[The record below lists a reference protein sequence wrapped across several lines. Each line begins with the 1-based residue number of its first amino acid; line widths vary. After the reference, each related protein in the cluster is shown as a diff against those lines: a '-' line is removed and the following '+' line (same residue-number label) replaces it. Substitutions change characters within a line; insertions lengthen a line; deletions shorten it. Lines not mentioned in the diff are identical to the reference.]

1 MVLHHVFSEEA
12 DFSSEKLIDFLSEN
26 EMANESIVSWRC
38 LDHLCLVLREVATM
52 SHVLHDGKR
61 RVESKTVVGFVV
73 EVESGSGKAN
83 ASKEIVNEVNESE
96 EIENGTMSDLD
107 LEVGADNK
115 TERSIKSKIS
125 REEKKLTLK
134 SSLGPPRP

>member
-1 MVLHHVFSEEA
+1 LEEA
-12 DFSSEKLIDFLSEN
+12 DSSSEKLIDFLNESEN
-26 EMANESIVSWRC
+26 EMANESIVSC
-38 LDHLCLVLREVATM
+38 CHLDHPGLVSKEVVMMNDVLR
-52 SHVLHDGKR
+52 DGKKR
-61 RVESKTVVGFVV
+61 EESKIVVVFVV

-115 TERSIKSKIS
+115 TERSIKSKF
-125 REEKKLTLK
+125 REKRKN
-134 SSLGPPRP
+134 SP

>member
-1 MVLHHVFSEEA
+1 MMN
-12 DFSSEKLIDFLSEN
+12 D
-26 EMANESIVSWRC
+26 
-38 LDHLCLVLREVATM
+38 VLR
-52 SHVLHDGKR
+52 DGKKR
-61 RVESKTVVGFVV
+61 EESKIVVVFVV

-115 TERSIKSKIS
+115 TERSIKSKF
-125 REEKKLTLK
+125 REKRKN
-134 SSLGPPRP
+134 SP